1 MGGTWPRW
9 LDLGT
14 ANTVTASG
22 TVLSAV
28 LLLIGWELKLRRDSY
43 QQVVNAVAE
52 LVVAWERM
60 KLASCISRAVE
71 SNLQWALH
79 DDNRELVGD
88 ERMKSVRRIGAELRQ
103 VAPTRRPIT
112 VSALFKLQRRRY
124 RTVKKSNTD
133 LRNLFASQGNF
144 RGQAPLE
151 PPLVDAPALER
162 LTEATGQWEAAL
174 ALARASMTRWPVL
187 EQLVVQCNTLVR
199 QWWVYAQNDPY
210 YRDPTADAEER
221 LRWFEEA
228 KEFHGRLP
236 RRHRHPDHRPVH
248 LARPAAASGG
258 RPPRPGHPGPA
269 ERPRP
274 LTSTGPGR
282 AGPGRSSK
290 EQPRLA
296 RSAARARAAPVT
308 CLSATC
314 LSART
319 PS

>member
-1 MGGTWPRW
+1 MSNNSRPILPGVAAAARRPGALVLAPAWMLTLTPLLLGLCAWLVRW

-14 ANTVTASG
+14 TNTVTASG

-79 DDNRELVGD
+79 ADNRELVGD

-133 LRNLFASQGNF
+133 LRKVFASRENF
-144 RGQAPLE
+144 RGQVPLE

-199 QWWVYAQNDPY
+199 QWWVYAQNNPY

-228 KEFHGRLP
+228 KEFMDAFREGIATRTIGQSTWRVLLLRVAVGRRGLATLD
-236 RRHRHPDHRPVH
+236 RQNGLVH
-248 LARPAAASGG
+248 
-258 RPPRPGHPGPA
+258 
-269 ERPRP
+269 
-274 LTSTGPGR
+274 
-282 AGPGRSSK
+282 
-290 EQPRLA
+290 
-296 RSAARARAAPVT
+296 
-308 CLSATC
+308 
-314 LSART
+314 
-319 PS
+319 